1 MLFVDAQWMGG
12 GFGRLA
18 TRAMN
23 GSRLRCRSSLDIS
36 TD

>member
-1 MLFVDAQWMGG
+1 MLFVDAHWMGG

-18 TRAMN
+18 TFTMN
-23 GSRLRCRSSLDIS
+23 GSRLRRRSSLDIS